1 MQDILEFLDMGEDVA
16 PMIELGRR
24 KITKEMSDKMEGDL
38 TLTEL
43 EESLF
48 FYMNGSSSPGL
59 DSFTVNYLRFFWHDF
74 KYVIRDALRRALV
87 SH

>member
-1 MQDILEFLDMGEDVA
+1 MGDDVA
-16 PMIELGRR
+16 PRIELNKR
-24 KITKEMSDKMEGDL
+24 KITKEVSETMEGDL

-59 DSFTVNYLRFFWHDF
+59 DSFTVNYLRFFL
-74 KYVIRDALRRALV
+74 A
-87 SH
+87 